1 MHVTGRA
8 LFHDAEYYKSLL
20 IHFLSLLLNILN
32 LFVLI
37 IACKY
42 NIMYYGI
49 ILRKIKKTHNS
60 FLKTQ

>member
-8 LFHDAEYYKSLL
+8 LFHGAEYYKSLL
-20 IHFLSLLLNILN
+20 IHLLSLLLNILN

-49 ILRKIKKTHNS
+49 ILRKIKKHITR
-60 FLKTQ
+60 F